1 MKRTGLAAF
10 ALLALA
16 ACGGQSRTPG
26 DVVALYFASLG
37 RDPMRSLPITTEAF
51 HRAHGLGPVTTSE
64 ARAWRGG
71 AQIAKPSGPDRIAAP
86 ERVDRAQLAWLA
98 IQNRGEFARVASE
111 LVATP
116 KDVQDAG
123 AIATVTVTVAR
134 GQAEPFLQSFRLIRE
149 APASGWRID
158 AIAQSGV
165 GPGNEVA
172 AFVAHPTEPVRR
184 AIAERVRPPAQP
196 RTELR

>member
-1 MKRTGLAAF
+1 VKRAGLVAF
-10 ALLALA
+10 AVLALA
-16 ACGGQSRTPG
+16 ACGGQPRTPG

-51 HRAHGLGPVTTSE
+51 HRAHGLGPVTTAE

-71 AQIAKPSGPDRIAAP
+71 AQIEIAAP

-116 KDVQDAG
+116 KDVQEAG
-123 AIATVTVTVAR
+123 EVATVTVTVAR
-134 GQAEPFLQSFRLIRE
+134 GRAEPFQQSFRLIRE

-158 AIAQSGV
+158 AITQSGV
-165 GPGNEVA
+165 GPDNEVA

-196 RTELR
+196 RTKLR